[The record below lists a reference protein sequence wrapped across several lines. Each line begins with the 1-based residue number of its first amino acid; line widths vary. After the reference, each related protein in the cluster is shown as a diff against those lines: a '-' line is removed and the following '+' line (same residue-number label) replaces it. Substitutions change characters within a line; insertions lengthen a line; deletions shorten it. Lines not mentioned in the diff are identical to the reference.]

1 MWYFVF
7 MTHPGPE
14 SYIRSPDNPNGL
26 FDAIL
31 DPSFTDSVPDFNR
44 RLAIVSADITIYLT
58 DVLGVDKEM
67 AGIVA
72 ARAVQETLAATAI
85 TLESSELT
93 AIFTES
99 ERLTNL

>member
-1 MWYFVF
+1 
-7 MTHPGPE
+7 MTHSGPE
-14 SYIRSPDNPNGL
+14 SYIRSSENPNGL

-31 DPSFTDSVPDFNR
+31 DPAFTDVVPNFDR

-58 DVLGVDKEM
+58 DVLGVDTEM

-85 TLESSELT
+85 TLQPSQLS